1 MPTQSLDD
9 NTAYLEAFRTNDQ
22 QTMSRCYSRFKPDF
36 QRNLAFSYNYLPTH
50 YLDDVYQDAFIQLG
64 ENIISGKISEETL
77 RVPIGAYLYGIGQ
90 HIAKEYVRNYG
101 STEKREDIEDHEP
114 TYLPQDNDSPFT
126 QDDRRL
132 IRKYVNEMKEP
143 CAEILSRF
151 YFDDY
156 TIFSIALLRGYKN
169 EDTAKTQKHKC
180 FTKLRNAIKHH
191 LHGYFDFEN

>member
-1 MPTQSLDD
+1 MKETLED
-9 NTAYLEAFRTNDQ
+9 NKTYLEAFRTNDQ
-22 QTMSRCYSRFKPDF
+22 HTMSRCYSRFKPDF
-36 QRNLAFSYNYLPTH
+36 QKNLASSYNYLPSH

-64 ENIISGKISEETL
+64 ENIISGKISEDTL
-77 RVPIGAYLYGIGQ
+77 NVPIGAYLYGIGQ

-101 STEKREDIEDHEP
+101 GTNQKADYEEVE
-114 TYLPQDNDSPFT
+114 LPFIPGEEDSPFSL
-126 QDDRRL
+126 DDRKL
-132 IRKYVNEMKEP
+132 IRKYVNEMQEP
-143 CAEILSRF
+143 CADILTKF

-169 EDTAKTQKHKC
+169 EDSAKTQKHKC